1 MALLRT
7 ELRNELRLRLGE
19 PNQSGWTADTN
30 GGTWTQGQI
39 WDFLNFAQ
47 RRVVEDA
54 IVPGNEDEPPLTL
67 LDGIQ
72 RLNLVK
78 DQYEYELNENC
89 VDVLMV
95 LHRRDTGAL
104 KPLSNVA
111 IQHLFNELNP
121 SSQTSNRLRCYEVGE
136 SRGKII
142 TEGIATAGSTTTC
155 TDSDRSGSAVYAFDS
170 GTSVRDE
177 SAAQLAADDV
187 VENVTDGSSGAFIST
202 TSTVLTFAALS
213 GGRRNSFELGDKF
226 RIRQAEENRKV
237 LYVWPVPSGSDT
249 TSVLENTGT
258 TDASIA
264 IGNTAG
270 TNQKAA
276 QSFLLTRD
284 AVIAQV
290 EISLGAKTGTPLGS
304 LTVRIETNS
313 SGPSG
318 TLVNPLSKGSLE
330 SPSASGWNRVELV
343 APVRLAANTTYNI
356 TAEIPAQ
363 SNYYASP
370 NNNYWTW
377 VADTGNGYANGES
390 YTYNGSTGTGVSAND
405 HFFKL
410 YQREEDERLLVKYTR
425 YPATMDANTDQM
437 EVPDYARRALLWYA
451 EYLSWSKVGNDKKAD
466 RAEARYEQEIGKLK
480 LRLMQQKQHPYAGV
494 QNVMWNFGGTGLGLG
509 RSYAPWKDL
518 SITYND

>member
-7 ELRNELRLRLGE
+7 DLRDELRLRLGE
-19 PNQSGWTADTN
+19 PNQSGWTADAN

-39 WDFLNFAQ
+39 YDFLNFSQ
-47 RRVVEDA
+47 RRVVEDS

-67 LDGIQ
+67 LDDIQ
-72 RLNLVK
+72 SINLVK
-78 DQYEYELNENC
+78 DQYEYELNED
-89 VDVLMV
+89 VIDVLMV
-95 LHRRDTGAL
+95 MHRRDTGAF
-104 KPLSNVA
+104 KPLASSA
-111 IQHLFNELNP
+111 IQHLFDGFNP
-121 SSQTSNRLRCYEVGE
+121 GTQVSGRLRFYEVGE
-136 SRGKII
+136 NRGKII
-142 TEGIATAGSTTTC
+142 TEGIATTGSTTTC

-170 GTSVRDE
+170 GTSVLDE
-177 SAAQLAADDV
+177 SGAALASGDI
-187 VENVTDGSSGAFIST
+187 VENVTDGSRGTFTST
-202 TSTVLTFAALS
+202 TSTVLTFSALS
-213 GGRRNSFELGDKF
+213 GGSRNSFELGDKF

-237 LYVWPVPSGSDT
+237 LYLWPVPSGSDT

-264 IGNTAG
+264 VGNTAG
-270 TNQKAA
+270 TNQKAG

-290 EISLGAKTGTPLGS
+290 EIQLGTSTGTPLGA

-330 SPSASGWNRVELV
+330 SPSATGWNRVELV

-370 NNNYWTW
+370 NNNYLTW
-377 VADTGNGYANGES
+377 VADTGNGYSNGQS
-390 YTYNGSTGTGVSAND
+390 YTYNGSAWTAVAAND

-425 YPATMDANTDQM
+425 YPAEMDANTDQM

-480 LRLMQQKQHPYAGV
+480 LRLMQQKQHPYQGV
-494 QNVMWNFGGTGLGLG
+494 QNVMWNFGGGGLGLG
-509 RSYAPWKDL
+509 RSYPPWRDG
-518 SITYND
+518 SITYDD